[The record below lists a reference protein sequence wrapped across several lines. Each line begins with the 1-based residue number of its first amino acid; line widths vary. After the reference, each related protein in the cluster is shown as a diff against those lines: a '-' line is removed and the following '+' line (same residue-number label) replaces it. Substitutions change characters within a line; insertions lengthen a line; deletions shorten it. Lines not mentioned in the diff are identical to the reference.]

1 MSKWNGSGSLTVH
14 RETLPGSL
22 CAADAVKVAC
32 WEGFR
37 SGTSQTDTE
46 LLERLCYGGDVVAG
60 GEREASGSGAGWGIV
75 SVETQASLMH
85 QAKTG
90 VAARHTAPRSGPTVL
105 AYAQR
110 TAGYY
115 QADGASG
122 FAAAA
127 AASGLGSWMGWSRV
141 KCLGAPSPLCSP
153 VPAEE
158 GTA

>member
-1 MSKWNGSGSLTVH
+1 MSEWNGSGSWTVH
-14 RETLPGSL
+14 RESPPGGL
-22 CAADAVKVAC
+22 CTADAVRVAC
-32 WEGFR
+32 WGGVR
-37 SGTSQTDTE
+37 SGTTQAGTE
-46 LLERLCYGGDVVAG
+46 LLERLCYGEGVVAG
-60 GEREASGSGAGWGIV
+60 GEQAASGSCAGWGIV
-75 SVETQASLMH
+75 SVEAQASLMR
-85 QAKTG
+85 QTKTG
-90 VAARHTAPRSGPTVL
+90 VAAWHTALRSGPTVL

-127 AASGLGSWMGWSRV
+127 AASGLGSWTGWSRV